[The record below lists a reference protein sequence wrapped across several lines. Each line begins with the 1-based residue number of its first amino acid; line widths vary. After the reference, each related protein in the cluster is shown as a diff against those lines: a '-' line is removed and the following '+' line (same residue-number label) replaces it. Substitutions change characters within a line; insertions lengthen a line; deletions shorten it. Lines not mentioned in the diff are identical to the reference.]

1 MTQLTFSSP
10 IEAADVERRIIAGVV
25 VPFNKVGYTSV
36 GPVIFEPGSIAIHD
50 GTKIKLLAQHDP
62 TNPIGRAQ
70 SFSTSDQQINGVFKV
85 SASQTGQDFLIRASE
100 GLIASLS
107 IGVDVIAS
115 KPGKDGTLYVQ
126 QAIMREV
133 SLVESPAFSDAV
145 VTKVAAS
152 ESETDQTPTET
163 QTESEA
169 VVTEETQVPEAV
181 TPEAAPAETVEASRP
196 TIKAATPY
204 ISTTVRS
211 PIQSMGGYA
220 LHSIKARL
228 GDDDSALYVKAAADS
243 TSTNPAFNPTQ
254 YLTQFISNTNFGRAA
269 VDACTKAALPSSGF
283 TINVPSLITPTQ
295 TAPTVAAT
303 AEAGTASNTGMT
315 SAYQSYS
322 VSKYMGQQTVSL
334 ELIDRSSDNPL
345 FMDQLMLQLERAYLK
360 ATDAAVVQAF
370 IDSGTAAT
378 ATANTAAGLISFL
391 STESAAA
398 YAGTSYFAKNVVI
411 GSGTWAAAMG
421 YQDSTGRPIFN
432 TTIPGSS
439 GYNAAGQ
446 IGSSSIRGNL
456 LGLDTFVDVYAV
468 ATAGADNSAFVIAP
482 EAVTVFESPTA
493 MFSVNIVNSGQV
505 NLAIYGYMAP
515 AVLQAKGVRKYKTA

>member
-1 MTQLTFSSP
+1 MILTFSSD

-36 GPVIFEPGSIAIHD
+36 GPVVFESGSITIPD
-50 GTKIKLLAQHDP
+50 TTKIKLLAQHDP

-70 SFSTSDQQINGVFKV
+70 SFQTSDSAITGSFKI
-85 SASQTGQDFLIRASE
+85 SNSTTGQDFLIRASE

-107 IGVDVIAS
+107 IGVEVVAS
-115 KPGKDGTLYVQ
+115 KPSKDGTLYVQ
-126 QAIMREV
+126 EAIMKEV

-152 ESETDQTPTET
+152 ESEAAQPTNPT
-163 QTESEA
+163 TESES
-169 VVTEETQVPEAV
+169 VVTTAPIED
-181 TPEAAPAETVEASRP
+181 TPVETVEEAPVVEAAARP
-196 TIKAATPY
+196 TVKAVAPY
-204 ISTTVRS
+204 FTSPRS
-211 PIQSMGGYA
+211 PITSMGGFA
-220 LHSIKARL
+220 LHSIKAQL
-228 GDDDSALYVKAAADS
+228 GDEDSAIYVKAAADS
-243 TSTNPAFNPTQ
+243 TSTNTAFNPTQ
-254 YLTQFISNTNFGRAA
+254 YLTNMFVSNTNFGRAA
-269 VDACTKAALPSSGF
+269 IDACTKATLPGAGF
-283 TINVPSLITPTQ
+283 TINVPSLITGTD

-303 AEAGTASNTGMT
+303 AESAAPSNTGMT
-315 SAYQSYS
+315 SQYESFT
-322 VSKYMGQQTVSL
+322 VSKYAGQQTISL
-334 ELIDRSSDNPL
+334 ELIERSDPI
-345 FMDQLMLQLERAYLK
+345 FMDQLMIQLERAYLK
-360 ATDAAVVQAF
+360 ATDAAVIAAF
-370 IDSGTAAT
+370 ISSGTAAT

-456 LGLDTFVDVYAV
+456 LGLDTYVDVNAV
-468 ATAGADNSAFVIAP
+468 ATAGNDNSAFVIAP
-482 EAVTVFESPTA
+482 EAVTIFESPTA
-493 MFSVNIVNSGQV
+493 MFSVNVVSSMSV

-515 AVLQAKGVRKYKTA
+515 AILQPKGVRKYKTA